1 MRYMIL
7 INSNPDAFAGWG
19 PEQYEAFGRRHLA
32 LTGRLTDSGELVAGE
47 GLAESR
53 MAHTVSL
60 RDGEVVTS
68 DGPYAEAKE
77 HLAGFL
83 LVDVDSFDRAVEIAA
98 EVPDAELGA
107 VELRAVLD
115 LRAWD
120 L

>member
-7 INSNPDAFAGWG
+7 IRANPDAFAGWG

-32 LTGRLTDSGELVAGE
+32 LSDRLSESGELVAAE
-47 GLAESR
+47 GLAESAS
-53 MAHTVSL
+53 AHTIAV
-60 RDGEVVTS
+60 RDGEVITS
-68 DGPYAEAKE
+68 DGPFAEVKE

-83 LVDVDSFDRAVEIAA
+83 LVDVEGFERAVEIAA
-98 EVPDAELGA
+98 EVPDAELGG
-107 VELRAVLD
+107 VELRPVLD